1 MVWILLFLKKQVEM
15 KNNKKWAIGLAV
27 LGLAIILYKSNRKKQ
42 KDQALLKVAEEG
54 YETAQD
60 VLFPKRKLHSRKQ
73 HYGPVLPR

>member
-1 MVWILLFLKKQVEM
+1 
-15 KNNKKWAIGLAV
+15 

>member
-1 MVWILLFLKKQVEM
+1 LYLIKKQAEM

-42 KDQALLKVAEEG
+42 KEQTLLKVAEEG

-60 VLFPKRKLHSRKQ
+60 VLFPSSKLRSRKQ